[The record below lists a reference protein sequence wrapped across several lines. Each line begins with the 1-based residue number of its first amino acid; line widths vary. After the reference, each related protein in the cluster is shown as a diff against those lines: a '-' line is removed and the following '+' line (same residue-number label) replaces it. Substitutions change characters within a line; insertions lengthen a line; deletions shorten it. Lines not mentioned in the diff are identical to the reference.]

1 MDDLEMKFS
10 KDEEQIYMYDILGQ
24 LRRIGLIDMISDE
37 DIVVCIPKY

>member
-10 KDEEQIYMYDILGQ
+10 KDEEQFHMYDILGQ